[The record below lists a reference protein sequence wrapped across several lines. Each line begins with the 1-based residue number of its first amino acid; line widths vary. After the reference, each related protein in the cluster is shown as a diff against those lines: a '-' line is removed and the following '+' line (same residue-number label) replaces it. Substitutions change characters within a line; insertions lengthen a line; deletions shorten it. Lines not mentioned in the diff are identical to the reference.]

1 MSTRNP
7 FDRGYYG
14 SDELRGMGFRAV
26 GEDVH
31 VSRNCTIAGLGNI
44 ALGSHIRI
52 DDYVVI
58 AAEGGALAMGDHIHV
73 GAGSYLGAGGSITL
87 ADFSNLSQGVRIY
100 SKSDDFSGNH
110 MTNPTVPAEL
120 LGVKTAPVR
129 LGRHCIVGSGSVIL
143 PGCELPEGVA
153 VGALSLVTR
162 SLEPWTIYAGVPV
175 RALRARS
182 GDALALEKR
191 MRPSPRP

>member
-1 MSTRNP
+1 MTTPNP
-7 FDRGYYG
+7 FDQGYYG
-14 SDELRGMGFRAV
+14 SDELRAMGFRAV
-26 GEDVH
+26 GEDVRI
-31 VSRNCTIAGLGNI
+31 SRNCTIAGLGNI

-58 AAEGGALAMGDHIHV
+58 AAEGGELALGDHIHV
-73 GAGSYLGAGGSITL
+73 GAGGYLGAGGGIAL

-120 LGVKTAPVR
+120 LGVKAAAVR
-129 LGRHCIVGSGSVIL
+129 LGRHCVVGSGSVIL
-143 PGCELPEGVA
+143 PGCELPEGAA

-175 RALRARS
+175 RSLRPRS
-182 GDALALEKR
+182 RDALALEKR
-191 MRPSPRP
+191 MRPAARP